1 MTAPLSDLVVLEVSG
16 DVATRYCGKLF
27 AEHGARVISAFEPDN
42 AHIGYGGAASAAYA
56 AWLDSGKER
65 SGGASAGMEPDLVIA
80 GQAPADIACAEA
92 LVAKMKRRPLL
103 LALTWF
109 GERGPYASWRG
120 SDGVIQAM
128 SGIAYAFGP
137 ADGPP
142 TLPQGHAPQVVAGT
156 TAFIATLAALIG
168 RRQGQAQK
176 RVDVSVLE
184 SYICL
189 SENSGPGFDKG
200 GPAAIRRGINR
211 FSPTYPQTI
220 YRAADGWI
228 GVTALT
234 PQQWQALCEM
244 IGLPDLARDPAYATT
259 DQRMAAANEIDALLA
274 PALLKHKA
282 DDLLLEGQRRRVPL
296 GPVPTTAELL
306 ATPHWRERNSFRAFN
321 GKVPAFEGPAMPF
334 RLRARGGNGAAT
346 PRAGG
351 DAAAG
356 PLSGLRVLD
365 LSMGWSGPL
374 GGRHFADLGADV
386 IKVEGCA
393 HPDWWRGW
401 NGPEAGDP
409 PPHEIR
415 PNFNA
420 VNRNKRGIT
429 LDLRNSQG
437 CEIVRRLAVDADL
450 LIENYAPGVLDRLG
464 LSAESLAKINPNLV
478 YISMGA
484 FGSAGPWSEF
494 RAYGSTTEQA
504 SGFPFINGAA
514 EWAPCLQHIAY
525 GDPIAGI
532 YAAAASLV
540 ALYGRQATG
549 GTTIDLSQVE
559 CLFQLAADA
568 IVAQSATGT
577 TPARNGS
584 RRTTSFWRGC
594 LQSAGNDAWVAVD
607 VTQPVHLQSFLR
619 EADMNPP
626 ASATADQLAAML
638 EAWTAKCSPAAAAE
652 ALQAAGIA
660 AGPVL
665 PAHTLLEDP
674 HLQSTGFWRRIER
687 RYVGDHVV
695 PKPPFAID
703 GIAPAL
709 HKPSPTLGQ
718 HNEEVLRDV
727 LGLSPAEIQALERD
741 GIIGTRPT

>member
-1 MTAPLSDLVVLEVSG
+1 MTSPLSDLVVLEVSG

-27 AEHGARVISAFEPDN
+27 AEHGARVVSCHEPDN
-42 AHIGYGGAASAAYA
+42 THIGYGGAASAAYA
-56 AWLDSGKER
+56 VWLDNGKEL
-65 SGGASAGMEPDLVIA
+65 SGGVPGGLEPDLVIA
-80 GQAPADIACAEA
+80 GQTPADIAHAET
-92 LVAKMKRRPLL
+92 LIAKMKRRPLL

-109 GERGPYASWRG
+109 GDSGPYASWRG

-142 TLPQGHAPQVVAGT
+142 TLPQGHAPQVVAGAT
-156 TAFIATLAALIG
+156 SFIATLATLIG
-168 RRQGQAQK
+168 RRQGHTVK

-184 SYICL
+184 SYMCL
-189 SENSGPGFDKG
+189 SETSGPGFDKG
-200 GPAAIRRGINR
+200 GPAAMRRGINR

-220 YRAADGWI
+220 YPAADGWI

-244 IGLPDLARDPAYATT
+244 IGLTELARDPAYATT
-259 DQRMAAANEIDALLA
+259 DQRMAAADEVDSLLA

-282 DDLLLEGQRRRVPL
+282 ADLLLKGQRRRVPL

-306 ATPHWRERNSFRAFN
+306 KTPHWRERDSFRAFN

-334 RLRARGGNGAAT
+334 RLQARGGNGAAT
-346 PRAGG
+346 PRAVGN
-351 DAAAG
+351 AAAG

-374 GGRHFADLGADV
+374 GGRHYADLGADV
-386 IKVEGCA
+386 IKVEGCG

-401 NGPEAGDP
+401 NGPEAGNP
-409 PPHEIR
+409 PPYELR
-415 PNFNA
+415 ANFNA
-420 VNRNKRGIT
+420 MNRNKRGIT
-429 LDLRNSQG
+429 LDLRDGRG
-437 CEIVRRLAVDADL
+437 CEIVRRLCADADL

-464 LSAESLAKINPNLV
+464 LSAEALAKINPSLV

-568 IVAQSATGT
+568 IIAQSATGAP
-577 TPARNGS
+577 PARNGS

-594 LQSAGNDAWVAVD
+594 LRAIGNDAWVAVD
-607 VTQPVHLQSFLR
+607 VTTVARLESFLR
-619 EADMNPP
+619 EAGMNPLP
-626 ASATADQLAAML
+626 SATADQLAAML
-638 EAWTAKCSPAAAAE
+638 EAWTASRSPAAAAD
-652 ALQAAGIA
+652 ALQGAGIA

-665 PAHTLLEDP
+665 PAHMLLEDA
-674 HLQSTGFWRRIER
+674 HLKSVGFWRRIDR
-687 RYVGDHVV
+687 RHIGIHVV

-703 GIAPAL
+703 GTAPAL

-727 LGLSPAEIQALERD
+727 LGLLPAEILALERD